1 MAYGLFS
8 EVELTRYRYVTPSK
22 KGRWHPT
29 KEAAEDAAVKA
40 GEGHRDDWGK
50 RRFYPSVLT
59 HIETD
64 ET

>member
-1 MAYGLFS
+1 M
-8 EVELTRYRYVTPSK
+8 TRYRYVNPTK
-22 KGRWHPT
+22 RGRWHDT

-40 GEGHRDDWGK
+40 GEGHRDDWGQ

-59 HIETD
+59 RIEID